1 MLSLPPKKEGERAN
15 LIGTKMNN
23 IIKTDKANTNN
34 YIFGRKRILIIGIL
48 SLIWW
53 ALTFIT
59 DTKIFTADPL
69 NMSSLPIDTDAVF
82 LMQILSKIVLLGTI
96 VGILC
101 FISYGIR
108 HRKLLFTF
116 VIYFA
121 IYLGILL
128 LNYPGYFMSDDTII
142 FGYATRYYPVYWHNY
157 LTSIYYMIGLSLFPA
172 STGPIILNDL
182 ILAMVFSYI
191 FYETD
196 RLYTSKIKY
205 VIVIAGLFPFVLLSA
220 AMCFRPVLYAPFF
233 LFFFAFLF
241 FEKQKKAS
249 FSIPKSI
256 MLSLLT
262 ALLCFWRSEGIV
274 LILFC
279 FVLIP
284 TVYGLPKKT
293 SQNDRIDR
301 TDRRTDR
308 FQWKQALCFI
318 MVFIIS
324 FSLIKIPQSNGEKK
338 YYGSDYLI
346 ISTIRPLS
354 LIIHREQTYPGAEED
369 LANIDA
375 VIDLDYISYE
385 TLSCSSYNRYNS
397 DHNSG
402 HFTETGA
409 DADTQ
414 KAFLKSA
421 VRLIWNNLD
430 LYIAERLQL
439 LAVTNGYYD
448 YNPAMVMNLKP
459 VTTSEFLSFQADREY
474 GKELVKGN
482 ARWHYESSQ
491 DILLFLFDYGGEAYL
506 IILFFAAIF
515 MLYTLSEKKLFYFFT
530 FASLIAREAV
540 IFLTAPASFIQY
552 NYPMMFVT
560 VFLLLVMFVSSCEDG
575 FFRNIKDLLS
585 KAASKQK

>member
-1 MLSLPPKKEGERAN
+1 M
-15 LIGTKMNN
+15 TN
-23 IIKTDKANTNN
+23 IIKTDKTNITGEPGNTDKPNTNN

-108 HRKLLFTF
+108 HRKLFFSF

-128 LNYPGYFMSDDTII
+128 LSYPGYFMSDDTII

-157 LTSIYYMIGLSLFPA
+157 LTSIYYITGLSLFPA
-172 STGPIILNDL
+172 STGPIFLNDL

-205 VIVIAGLFPFVLLSA
+205 VIAIAGLFPFVLLSA

-409 DADTQ
+409 DTDTQ

-491 DILLFLFDYGGEAYL
+491 DILLFLFDHGGEAYL

-515 MLYTLSEKKLFYFFT
+515 MLYMLSEKKLFYFFA

-560 VFLLLVMFVSSCEDG
+560 VFLLLMMFVSSCEDG

>member
-1 MLSLPPKKEGERAN
+1 M
-15 LIGTKMNN
+15 TN
-23 IIKTDKANTNN
+23 IIKTDKTNITGETNQTDKPNANN
-34 YIFGRKRILIIGIL
+34 YIFTRKSILIIGIL

-59 DTKIFTADPL
+59 DKKIFTTDPL

-82 LMQILSKIVLLGTI
+82 LMQILSKIVLFGTI

-108 HRKLLFTF
+108 HRKLLFAF

-121 IYLGILL
+121 LYLGILL

-142 FGYATRYYPVYWHNY
+142 FGYATRHYPVYWHNY

-205 VIVIAGLFPFVLLSA
+205 VIAIAGLFPFVLLSA

-241 FEKQKKAS
+241 FEKQKNAS

-256 MLSLLT
+256 MLSFLT
-262 ALLCFWRSEGIV
+262 ALLCFWRSEGVV

-279 FVLIP
+279 FVLFP

-293 SQNDRIDR
+293 GQTDRIDQ
-301 TDRRTDR
+301 TAC
-308 FQWKQALCFI
+308 FQWKQALCFLL
-318 MVFIIS
+318 VFIIS
-324 FSLIKIPQSNGEKK
+324 FSLIKIPQTNGEKK

-354 LIIHREQTYPGAEED
+354 LIIHREQTYAGAEED

-409 DADTQ
+409 DAATQ

-421 VRLIWNNLD
+421 IRLIWNNLD

-474 GKELVKGN
+474 GKELVNGN
-482 ARWHYESSQ
+482 ARWHYESNQ
-491 DILLFLFDYGGEAYL
+491 DTLLFLFEHGGEAYL

-515 MLYTLSEKKLFYFFT
+515 MLYTLSEKKLFYFFA

-560 VFLLLVMFVSSCEDG
+560 IFLLLVMFVSSCEDG
-575 FFRNIKDLLS
+575 FFRNIRNQLS

>member
-1 MLSLPPKKEGERAN
+1 M
-15 LIGTKMNN
+15 TN
-23 IIKTDKANTNN
+23 IIKTDNTNITGETNQTGKPNKTDKPNTNN
-34 YIFGRKRILIIGIL
+34 RIFGRKRILIIGFL
-48 SLIWW
+48 SLVWW

-59 DTKIFTADPL
+59 DKKIFTDDPL

-82 LMQILSKIVLLGTI
+82 LMQILSKMVLLGTI

-108 HRKLLFTF
+108 HRKLLFAFGFYF
-116 VIYFA
+116 V

-157 LTSIYYMIGLSLFPA
+157 LTSIYYMTGLSLFPA

-191 FYETD
+191 FFETD
-196 RLYTSKIKY
+196 QLYTSKVKY
-205 VIVIAGLFPFVLLSA
+205 IIAAAGLFPFALLSA
-220 AMCFRPVLYAPFF
+220 SMCFRPVLYAPFF

-293 SQNDRIDR
+293 GQ
-301 TDRRTDR
+301 TDQADR
-308 FQWKQALCFI
+308 FQWKQALCFLL
-318 MVFIIS
+318 VFIIT
-324 FSLIKIPQSNGEKK
+324 FSLIKIPQTDGEKK

-354 LIIHREQTYPGAEED
+354 LIIHREQTYPGAKED

-409 DADTQ
+409 DADAQ

-474 GKELVKGN
+474 GKELVNGN
-482 ARWHYESSQ
+482 ARWHYESNQ
-491 DILLFLFDYGGEAYL
+491 NILLFLFDHGGEAYL
-506 IILFFAAIF
+506 IILFFAGIF
-515 MLYTLSEKKLFYFFT
+515 ILYTLAEKKLFYFFA

-560 VFLLLVMFVSSCEDG
+560 VFLLLVMFVSSCENG
-575 FFRNIKDLLS
+575 FFRSIKDQLS